1 MNCLRT
7 SVAIAGMESGGLTM
21 TKQTRFNVGY
31 AIAAI
36 FGVFLIQYVIST
48 AGQIAPILWVP
59 KIRFV

>member
-1 MNCLRT
+1 
-7 SVAIAGMESGGLTM
+7 MESGGLTM

-36 FGVFLIQYVIST
+36 FGVFLIQYVISA